1 MMNLID
7 ALCVIAASY
16 NARSKEEEQ
25 VYKQAR
31 DLVEEHA
38 EQVMGRHHI
47 AVASSV
53 VHSDG
58 CTAPEYM
65 IFPSEIREGRIQ

>member
-31 DLVEEHA
+31 ELVEEHA
-38 EQVMGRHHI
+38 DKVMNRHHLD
-47 AVASSV
+47 VRSM

-58 CTAPEYM
+58 YVPTDRLL
-65 IFPSEIREGRIQ
+65 FSSEPIEGRIQ